1 MPERPAT
8 ILIGDRN
15 VLSTVRPAPTEQ
27 QRVELVVRGNHR
39 DAESLATS
47 VGASKPAAVVLFD
60 PRPGEGEALAKL
72 GVPSAAWLTPPSPRP
87 KDRPQLAPFT
97 TIVATDPETAASAGA
112 TNWTM
117 MARPVSDELFVDN
130 PNFSSIERAFFDG
143 STSERR
149 DRFLQPVKH
158 RFDVLHLIS
167 GASHAQLRDLMGR
180 CQIAINLHG
189 EPGLPG
195 RDRVGPALAAGML
208 VLAEAPLER
217 PGLIEREHLLTFSD
231 PDELEL
237 LISDALTEP
246 DAYSEI
252 RRAGNAAIQ
261 QRRSALVLRQLTD
274 ELLARA

>member
-1 MPERPAT
+1 M
-8 ILIGDRN
+8 
-15 VLSTVRPAPTEQ
+15 
-27 QRVELVVRGNHR
+27 
-39 DAESLATS
+39 
-47 VGASKPAAVVLFD
+47 
-60 PRPGEGEALAKL
+60 
-72 GVPSAAWLTPPSPRP
+72 
-87 KDRPQLAPFT
+87 
-97 TIVATDPETAASAGA
+97 IVATDPETAASAGA

-117 MARPVSDELFVDN
+117 MARPVSDELFVDT
-130 PNFSSIERAFFDG
+130 PDFSSIERAFFDG

-217 PGLIEREHLLTFSD
+217 PGSIEGEHLLTFSD

-246 DAYSEI
+246 DAFSEI
-252 RRAGNAAIQ
+252 RRAGNEAIQ
-261 QRRSALVLRQLTD
+261 QRRSSLVMAQLTD